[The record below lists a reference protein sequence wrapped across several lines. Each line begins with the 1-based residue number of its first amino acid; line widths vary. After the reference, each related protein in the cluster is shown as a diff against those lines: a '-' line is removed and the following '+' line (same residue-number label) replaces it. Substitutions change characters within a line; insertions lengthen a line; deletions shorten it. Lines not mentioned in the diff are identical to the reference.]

1 MMALGG
7 AMSKARL
14 LTALLLTTILCAP
27 VLAQLGFYP
36 PSLPPPTLVRVG
48 RLLDVR
54 TGKYLLNQGILTEA
68 GKIKEIGDWEKVQSH
83 APKDAI
89 RIDLSKET
97 VLPGLIDCHA
107 HLLSSMEGNFDGGQ
121 NITIAVAESSQALRA
136 LMGAHNAK
144 EALDAGITSARVV
157 GHSGIDGDVALRD
170 AINNGWVPGPRLQA
184 SARKITPPGGQAV
197 YLQAGVSQKILEQE
211 FLPVSGP
218 EEARKAVREN
228 LALGADMI
236 KIVVDA
242 GAGPMWK
249 FRYLAPEDAKAIVE
263 DAHRLGLKV
272 AAHASDKTGIQTAI
286 DAGVDSVEHGDEATD
301 EQLKQM
307 KEKGIFL
314 AATDLFTNGRLSE
327 YFTKFRPLPAE
338 ELAGLKSYEEQES
351 AKSKDRLQR
360 AMKIGVKIV
369 AGSDMWFLWP
379 GKTRGE
385 ATLLELEGLQ
395 KEGMPNLEIIRS
407 ATLNAAELMGWTD
420 RVGELAPG
428 KMADLIA
435 VEGDP
440 LQDITVLERVQFVM
454 KTSRV
459 YRNDFAKN

>member
-1 MMALGG
+1 MRKLSLMALVFV
-7 AMSKARL
+7 
-14 LTALLLTTILCAP
+14 TALLAAP
-27 VLAQLGFYP
+27 SLAQMGYYP
-36 PSLPPPTLVRVG
+36 PSPPAAVLIKAGRV
-48 RLLDVR
+48 LDVR
-54 TGKYLLNQGILTEA
+54 TGKYLQNQGILTDA
-68 GKIKEIGDWEKVQSH
+68 GRIKETGPYDQVEGH
-83 APKDAI
+83 APKDAV
-89 RIDLSKET
+89 RIDLSRAT

-107 HLLSSMEGNFDGGQ
+107 HLLSSMEGRFDGGQ
-121 NITIAVAESSQALRA
+121 SITIAVAESSQALRA
-136 LMGAHNAK
+136 LMGAHNSK
-144 EALDAGITSARVV
+144 EALEAGITSARVV

-170 AINNGWVPGPRLQA
+170 AINYGWVPGPRLQA
-184 SARKITPPGGQAV
+184 SARKISPPGGQAV

-211 FLPVSGP
+211 FLTVSGP

-242 GAGPMWK
+242 GAGPIWK
-249 FRYLAPEDAKAIVE
+249 FRYLPLEDAKAIVE

-272 AAHASDKTGIQTAI
+272 AAHAEDKTAIQTAI

-301 EQLKQM
+301 EELKQM

-314 AATDLFTNGRLSE
+314 DATDLWGNGRIYEYYSKFHVLS
-327 YFTKFRPLPAE
+327 P
-338 ELAGLKSYEEQES
+338 EEQAQLKRADEES
-351 AKSKDRLQR
+351 TAKTKDRLQR

-369 AGSDMWFLWP
+369 AGSDMWSLWP

-395 KEGMPNLEIIRS
+395 KEGMPSLEIIRS
-407 ATLNAAELMGWTD
+407 STINAAEVMGWSD

-428 KMADLIA
+428 KMADVIA

-440 LQDITVLERVQFVM
+440 LQDITVLEHVRFVM
-454 KTSRV
+454 KSSRI

>member
-1 MMALGG
+1 MRRLSLMALT
-7 AMSKARL
+7 L
-14 LTALLLTTILCAP
+14 FTAFAAP
-27 VLAQLGFYP
+27 SFAQMGYYP
-36 PSLPPPTLVRVG
+36 PSPPAAALIKAGRV
-48 RLLDVR
+48 LDVR
-54 TGKYLLNQGILTEA
+54 TGKYLQNQGILTDA
-68 GKIKEIGDWEKVQSH
+68 GRIKETGPYDQVEGH
-83 APKDAI
+83 APKDAV
-89 RIDLSKET
+89 RIDLSRAT

-107 HLLSSMEGNFDGGQ
+107 HLLSSMEGRFDGGQ
-121 NITIAVAESSQALRA
+121 SITIAVAESSQALRA

-144 EALDAGITSARVV
+144 EALEAGITSARVV

-170 AINNGWVPGPRLQA
+170 AINYGWVPGPRLQA

-211 FLPVSGP
+211 FLTVSGP

-242 GAGPMWK
+242 GAGPIWK
-249 FRYLAPEDAKAIVE
+249 FRYLSLEDAKAIVE

-272 AAHASDKTGIQTAI
+272 AAHAEDKTAIQTAI
-286 DAGVDSVEHGDEATD
+286 NAGVDSVEHGDEATD
-301 EQLKQM
+301 EELKQM

-314 AATDLFTNGRLSE
+314 DATDLWGNGRIYEYYSKFHVLS
-327 YFTKFRPLPAE
+327 P
-338 ELAGLKSYEEQES
+338 EEQAQLKRADEES
-351 AKSKDRLQR
+351 TAKTKDRLQR

-369 AGSDMWFLWP
+369 AGSDMWSLWP

-385 ATLLELEGLQ
+385 ATLLALEGLQ

-407 ATLNAAELMGWTD
+407 STINAAEVMGWSD

-428 KMADLIA
+428 KLADVIG

-440 LQDITVLERVQFVM
+440 LQDIAVLEHVRFVM
-454 KTSRV
+454 KSSRI